1 MVHINNK
8 NKEEQVKK
16 VEIYLKDQEEEFKT

>member
-1 MVHINNK
+1 MVHINNN

-16 VEIYLKDQEEEFKT
+16 LEIYLKDQEEEFKT